1 MFRRGRQFNCR
12 AQDRYV
18 YDFNLCE
25 ATPCWA
31 PLRTGQDGPRFGR
44 WANPFSWTILSYA
57 DRNVER
63 LDCDSHA
70 EFKDLLEQLAMFHA
84 MNDKWKGIEPAPQG
98 LRDRFIAT
106 GAGKLLYPTDT
117 DRHEA
122 NAIPLAQAA

>member
-1 MFRRGRQFNCR
+1 MTTTEAASFFGPDGSEFNHSRISLQEPRR
-12 AQDRYV
+12 
-18 YDFNLCE
+18 
-25 ATPCWA
+25 
-31 PLRTGQDGPRFGR
+31 RT
-44 WANPFSWTILSYA
+44 IVSYA

-106 GAGKLLYPTDT
+106 GAGKLLYPPDA

-122 NAIPLAQAA
+122 NAMPLAQAA